1 MLLPLSER
9 GPDEV
14 TGNGLNDLDRSGPNR
29 EESRPSRGSYTVAVL
44 CLTLILSFIDR
55 FVINLVVDPIRSE
68 LGLSDV
74 EISLLQGAGFALIF
88 ALAALPAGRLADR
101 VNRPR
106 LIAAGVV
113 VWSLATIACGL
124 ATGFWSFF
132 AARVVL
138 GFGEAALIPAASS
151 LLIDSFSAARRG
163 TALGIFSL
171 GSTSGSGIALIVGGA
186 VLSYLGTDTSAG
198 LPIIASLTPW
208 RQLMIVMGLPGF
220 FFVALLLF
228 IPEPAHGNRPPLPPL
243 QLLLRNLSAERG
255 LVLRLCFAK
264 GMMSLADFG
273 MAAWLPTL
281 LMRRYA
287 ATPIAAGA
295 TVGIATA
302 LAGIIGSIGGGM
314 LSDWSAPRGSISTR
328 VKLIAGSY
336 LVALCAAISIG
347 LSSSSLQIGIAFSFW
362 VAGSVSGSVVGRIT
376 MQERVPSNMRAT
388 TVALSITISAIIGI
402 AAGPTLVPVI
412 AGRMHGTESALQ
424 FAIVVV
430 GVISVVSALVL
441 IVRSGSTVSVASAA
455 EG

>member
-1 MLLPLSER
+1 M
-9 GPDEV
+9 GD
-14 TGNGLNDLDRSGPNR
+14 GLNDLDRSVSNR
-29 EESRPSRGSYTVAVL
+29 GESHPSRGSYTVAVL

-55 FVINLVVDPIRSE
+55 FVINLVVDPIRAE
-68 LGLSDV
+68 LGLSDL

-186 VLSYLGTDTSAG
+186 VLTYLGTDTAAD
-198 LPIIASLTPW
+198 LPIIASLAPW
-208 RQLMIVMGLPGF
+208 RQLMIIMGIPGF

-228 IPEPAHGNRPPLPPL
+228 IPEPAHGNRLPPPPL

-264 GMMSLADFG
+264 GVMSLADFG

-281 LMRRYA
+281 LLRHYA

-295 TVGIATA
+295 TIGIATA

-314 LSDWSAPRGSISTR
+314 LSDWSAPRCSISTR
-328 VKLIAGSY
+328 AKLIAGSY
-336 LVALCAAISIG
+336 PVALCGAISIG
-347 LSSSSLQIGIAFSFW
+347 LCSSSLQIGIAFSFW

-376 MQERVPSNMRAT
+376 MQERVPGNMRAT
-388 TVALSITISAIIGI
+388 TVALSITISAIVGI

-412 AGRMHGTESALQ
+412 AGRMLGADNALQ

-430 GVISVVSALVL
+430 GVISVASALAL
-441 IVRSGSTVSVASAA
+441 IARSASTVSVASAA